1 MADDTYQWSNPGTGG
16 LFDSAADWV
25 DTTNTSN
32 VAFPGSS
39 DTALL
44 IGSDG
49 AVQTITGPGDVGV
62 LNVSGENF
70 LAGAY
75 TINQGLTIGGTGS
88 GTLALGGTMSLVE
101 AAQTLNYGAVVGNSG
116 TGALVV
122 SGSGVAVTDV
132 HDNGLAVGLSAD
144 SVGTVLVSGG
154 GTITFGSNDSDQLA
168 AVSIGRGGAGEIAV
182 DGAGSQLVADGGVYV
197 GRGGAGALVVSNSG
211 LVTETLPGTYFEIGV
226 GNSTN
231 DAHVGGFGSA
241 TVETGGTL
249 ATQGFIRVGGNGV
262 SGALTVSTGGLVS
275 AVVSPGTT
283 GISLGTAGTAD
294 GSFETGSGSLEIDAG
309 GTVDVGGAAAP
320 DTDAGLSVGT
330 DAGATGTADISGA
343 GAVLD
348 TENNLIVI
356 GSGGTGTMNVS
367 GGAAITAS
375 APGPSYG
382 AIVLGNLP
390 SASGT
395 LSVSGTGSTATAIGA
410 LSVGFGGQG
419 SLGIASGGA
428 VTASDVLVGAFAG
441 TGQAAVGT
449 SSTLASTGGFSV
461 GGTAG
466 AVGVLDMTGGDAIAA
481 AGFTVSATGTV
492 TGSGTLDGTVANAG
506 SIAANGGVLTLTQA
520 AGGAGTFAIETSSD
534 LVMEGT
540 VAVGAAVTFAGA
552 DARLDVTDPVNFGG
566 TVDNFG
572 FSDTLFAA
580 GAASVSLAGS
590 ALSLFD
596 SADAQIG
603 TIALSNVASGG
614 HFVDTG
620 GTITLACFAAGTRLA
635 TPDGDVP
642 VETLA
647 AGDAVLTAAG
657 MPAEVRWVGHRHLD
671 CARQPRPEEVWPVRI
686 AAGAFG
692 ERQPARDLWL
702 SPDHAVFVAGCL
714 IPVRHLL
721 NGRTIAQQPR
731 ADVTYFHVEL
741 ARHDVLLA
749 EGLPC
754 ESYLDTGNRSAFA
767 NGGAAVQLH
776 PDFSRSVWDARAC
789 ARLVLEGAEVTAARR
804 RLLRRAVALGH
815 RRTNDP
821 GLRALAD
828 GRAVP
833 SARQGRVWH
842 IGLPAGTSHLCLLS
856 RTWIPAHTRPTDTD
870 TRKLGVAIRRLWL
883 DGRQVALDSPGL
895 AAGWHA
901 PELGWRWT
909 DGAADLAIPG
919 VRELTFEVAMSGSYW
934 RLGDR
939 RELRAA

>member
-382 AIVLGNLP
+382 AIVLGNLA

-603 TIALSNVASGG
+603 AIALSNVASGG

-620 GTITLACFAAGTRLA
+620 GTITLACFAAGTRHRDRARRSAGGDAGAGRRVLTRGGRGAGGRCAGSAIA
-635 TPDGDVP
+635 TSTVRAS
-642 VETLA
+642 A
-647 AGDAVLTAAG
+647 AGG
-657 MPAEVRWVGHRHLD
+657 G
-671 CARQPRPEEVWPVRI
+671 
-686 AAGAFG
+686 AAGAHRSRRVRRG
-692 ERQPARDLWL
+692 AGRPAICGCR
-702 SPDHAVFVAGCL
+702 PDHAVLVGGVL
-714 IPVRHLL
+714 IPVRYLL
-721 NGRTIAQQPR
+721 NGAHDRAGRGRGRGRRISTSNWRATTCCSPTGCRRELSRHRQPR
-731 ADVTYFHVEL
+731 A
-741 ARHDVLLA
+741 
-749 EGLPC
+749 
-754 ESYLDTGNRSAFA
+754 RS
-767 NGGAAVQLH
+767 
-776 PDFSRSVWDARAC
+776 P
-789 ARLVLEGAEVTAARR
+789 TAARPCNCIR
-804 RLLRRAVALGH
+804 IF
-815 RRTNDP
+815 P
-821 GLRALAD
+821 GR
-828 GRAVP
+828 
-833 SARQGRVWH
+833 
-842 IGLPAGTSHLCLLS
+842 
-856 RTWIPAHTRPTDTD
+856 
-870 TRKLGVAIRRLWL
+870 
-883 DGRQVALDSPGL
+883 
-895 AAGWHA
+895 
-901 PELGWRWT
+901 
-909 DGAADLAIPG
+909 
-919 VRELTFEVAMSGSYW
+919 SGM
-934 RLGDR
+934 
-939 RELRAA
+939 RAAARSWCWRGHA